1 MSVCVLREVFTDHE
15 MPAGFGEIKGKAL
28 RERRAWRQQ
37 CKWSVP
43 PEQEVGSWGE
53 S

>member
-1 MSVCVLREVFTDHE
+1 MSICVLREVFKVHA
-15 MPAGFGEIKGKAL
+15 MPAGFGEIKGKTL
-28 RERRAWRQQ
+28 GVRRAWRQK

-43 PEQEVGSWGE
+43 PEQEVGPGGE